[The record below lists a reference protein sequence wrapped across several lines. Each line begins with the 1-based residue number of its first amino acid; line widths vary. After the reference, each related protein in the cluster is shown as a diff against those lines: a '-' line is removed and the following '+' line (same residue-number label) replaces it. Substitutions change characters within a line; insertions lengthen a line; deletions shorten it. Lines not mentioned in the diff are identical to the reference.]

1 MEVTMAAQTV
11 GFAIDP
17 ELRPGLNEVVEHYGH
32 GNRSEFL
39 RVAVKEFQARLRLER
54 LHALRD
60 EARQERAGRILSADE
75 VMELIQRSSDN

>member
-1 MEVTMAAQTV
+1 MAAQTV

-39 RVAVKEFQARLRLER
+39 RVAVREFQSRMRLER
-54 LHALRD
+54 LHALRE
-60 EARQERAGRILSADE
+60 EARQERGGRILSADE
-75 VMELIQRSSDN
+75 VMELIRCPSGD